1 VFNYTYQLESAKIN
15 LDNYPLFSYS
25 EDDDNFEIHPLQYT
39 TKKLTDDSLRERK
52 QQWEDFL
59 LSEQINKH
67 RQSSVTPW
75 SHDEECDILAY
86 FISLHT
92 PKIHMANTIKY
103 LKNWSDLNTLH
114 HQSSI
119 NCIDIT
125 LLFYQLAQ
133 HLLHLPVEMY
143 FSSVHSYCKIPS
155 TWNIIDLWRNTA
167 NKKRLFTPAEHS
179 HEMIKNGLRPFLYII
194 KKTKRKIMNLFK

>member
-1 VFNYTYQLESAKIN
+1 LESATIN

-25 EDDDNFEIHPLQYT
+25 EYDNNFEIHPLQYT

-52 QQWEDFL
+52 QQWEKFL

-67 RQSSVTPW
+67 RQSGVEPW
-75 SHDEECDILAY
+75 THDKECDILAY

-92 PKIHMANTIKY
+92 PRVNMGNTIKY
-103 LKNWSDLNTLH
+103 LKKWSDLNVIH
-114 HQSSI
+114 KQISI
-119 NCIDIT
+119 NCIDLT
-125 LLFYQLAQ
+125 LLYYQLAK
-133 HLLHLPVEMY
+133 HLLHLPVEMH

-155 TWNIIDLWRNTA
+155 TGNIIDLWRNTA

-179 HEMIKNGLRPFLYII
+179 HEMITNGLRPFQYVIA
-194 KKTKRKIMNLFK
+194 KMKRKIMKLLK